1 LGQFGRNEKS
11 GAKAEYFSAVRAD
24 TTPFAQRLSFVIKT
38 TRREMTAMHPTTL
51 KRYQTRAQNF
61 YQSRCGEADPS
72 SAQICAALL
81 ACAPGYRPNAFSTL
95 KNALMNDQAERGN
108 GEAAAAIRKLVNPV
122 TAPGS
127 QMTRKPKTK
136 QIRKVPFEE
145 FKALYKHLHVGGYL
159 DEAASLVLAHW
170 LGVRPCEMRTITV
183 TGNLVHIIGG
193 KKSAELHRGA
203 DRTLLIN
210 KPNILKL
217 VEWAAHRMS
226 ECPRTNTAIRDRLR
240 KECRSLWPKRKKH
253 PTLKSF
259 RHQVGSILKASG
271 ESPESM
277 AYIMGHQSTL
287 SVSVY
292 GDGRLGAGM
301 KCHVR
306 HAEGV
311 DQANIRQPQKP
322 PRYGQGRILG
332 EIEFPAATRGH
343 WYTRLKQQR
352 AENIPPTPQT

>member
-1 LGQFGRNEKS
+1 MQP
-11 GAKAEYFSAVRAD
+11 D
-24 TTPFAQRLSFVIKT
+24 
-38 TRREMTAMHPTTL
+38 TL
-51 KRYQTRAQNF
+51 KKYQTRARNF
-61 YQSRCGEADPS
+61 YHDHCGTDAPD

-95 KNALMNDQAERGN
+95 KSALMNDLLAKG
-108 GEAAAAIRKLVNPV
+108 GIEAAKAIKALVNPV

-127 QMTRKPKTK
+127 QIEKKPKLK
-136 QIRKVPFEE
+136 QIRKVPFED
-145 FKALYKHLHVGGYL
+145 FKALYKHLHRCGYL
-159 DEAASLVLAHW
+159 DEAASLVLANY

-183 TGNLVHIIGG
+183 AGNLIHIIGG
-193 KKSAELHRGA
+193 KKSADLHRGA

-226 ECPRTNTAIRDRLR
+226 ECPRTNTAIRDRFR
-240 KECRSLWPKRKKH
+240 KECRSLWPRRKKH

-277 AYIMGHQSTL
+277 AYIMGHQST
-287 SVSVY
+287 SSISVY
-292 GDGRLGAGM
+292 GDGRLGEGM
-301 KCHVR
+301 KSHIR
-306 HAEGV
+306 HAEGT
-311 DQANIRQPQKP
+311 DLMSIRQPQKP
-322 PRYGQGRILG
+322 SRYGQGRTLG

-343 WYTRLKQQR
+343 WYTTMKQRRADNRLS
-352 AENIPPTPQT
+352 APQS